1 MFDLIATGEY
11 YAEVGTALSEKTPQD
26 LRQALEE
33 VCEERLRR
41 IDRFTQLALLG
52 SGRCVAGV
60 TLAERTGLYISSGF
74 GSIANTIAVQRR
86 IFEEHQIP
94 KPVNFINTL
103 SNSAGYYVARNLDLH
118 SRNLF
123 VGRDAAPTE
132 AAVRLATVDLALG
145 NVEQALVGI
154 VDEGSWPLADH
165 ARRLGAAPHAKLAEG
180 SHWLLLQS
188 HSSDASGARIG
199 DVRTLNGPDEL
210 SEWFGQTGHAPD
222 AKIYLAPGVEPDI
235 SAACPPL
242 DAFTPSLGGYMA
254 RTAGAVIRFLDS
266 SESGE
271 LLTVAGG
278 DERIHVMHLMSS

>member
-1 MFDLIATGEY
+1 MFDLIASGEY
-11 YAEVGTALSEKTPQD
+11 YAEVGTALSEQAPED
-26 LRQALEE
+26 LRQALEA
-33 VCEERLRR
+33 VCSERLRR

-52 SGRCVAGV
+52 SGRCVAGIKLV
-60 TLAERTGLYISSGF
+60 ERTGLYISSGF
-74 GSIANTIAVQRR
+74 GAIANTIDVQRR
-86 IFEEHQIP
+86 LFEEQQIP
-94 KPVNFINTL
+94 KPASFINTL

-145 NVEQALVGI
+145 NVAQALVGI
-154 VDEGSWPLADH
+154 VDEVSWPLADH
-165 ARRLGAAPHAKLAEG
+165 ARRLGAASDALLAEG
-180 SHWLLLQS
+180 SHWLLLQT
-188 HSSDASGARIG
+188 HSSDGSGDRIG
-199 DVRTLNGPDEL
+199 DVRTLNDPDEL

-222 AKIYLAPGVEPDI
+222 AKIYLAPGVEPEF

-242 DAFTPSLGGYMA
+242 DAFTPSLGDYMA

-266 SESGE
+266 GESGE

-278 DERIHVMHLMSS
+278 DERIHVMHLMNS